1 MAKKAYIGVDGKARK
16 IKKGYVGVE
25 NFVHRTLPNGYTQ
38 VEYIES
44 SGTQYIDTGFKP
56 SWNSR
61 VVVDVSDIP
70 SGNGMIF
77 GCRNASSAT
86 AAQQFNIYRNSDGMR
101 SDYFGTNATL
111 SISNTTSRTVIDKNK
126 NVVTMYG
133 KTVTNTAVSSG
144 TVGYNLFLFAV
155 NNVGSANS
163 YASCK
168 LRSCQ
173 IYDNGTLVRDYVPCM
188 NASGA
193 VGLYDIV
200 NSKFYGNAGSGTFA
214 AGATHSSF
222 AKKIKKA
229 YIGIGGVARPCWSGG
244 ELAYYGTITS
254 LSSARLLLAATT
266 IGDYALFG
274 GGMASG
280 NTNGLATVDA
290 YTKSLTRSTPTALDV
305 ARHTLASTSVGEYA
319 LFCGGESGTAK
330 KNTVDTYNLSLT
342 KGSTSLSVVKYASA
356 ATTVGDYALIGGG
369 SSTNSTNGRVVNA
382 FNKSLTRTV
391 PTALTAAMTNVCA
404 TTVSNYAIF
413 LGPSG
418 SSTCNA
424 YDSDLTQ
431 TKLSSLSITN
441 RNYISATTVGNHALF
456 GGGIA
461 NDNGSTVV
469 DAIDNNLSHSLPT
482 GLSKARGRIAATA
495 VGKYG
500 LFAGGEATGSV
511 NSNVVD
517 AYDEALVR
525 TIPNTLK
532 TSRYNM
538 AATSIGEFALFG
550 GGRNSAGSY
559 TSYSTVS
566 AYTVA

>member
-25 NFVHRTLPNGYTQ
+25 NFVPRALPSGYTQ
-38 VEYIES
+38 VEYIQS

-244 ELAYYGTITS
+244 ELAYYGTITA
-254 LSSARLLLAATT
+254 LSNAKTTLAGASV
-266 IGDYALFG
+266 GDYAVFAG
-274 GGMASG
+274 GY
-280 NTNGLATVDA
+280 NNGSVYGTVDA
-290 YTKSLTRSTPTALDV
+290 YNKSLVKSTPTALSEKK
-305 ARHTLASTSVGEYA
+305 TQLAAVST
-319 LFCGGESGTAK
+319 
-330 KNTVDTYNLSLT
+330 
-342 KGSTSLSVVKYASA
+342 
-356 ATTVGDYALIGGG
+356 
-369 SSTNSTNGRVVNA
+369 
-382 FNKSLTRTV
+382 
-391 PTALTAAMTNVCA
+391 
-404 TTVSNYAIF
+404 
-413 LGPSG
+413 
-418 SSTCNA
+418 
-424 YDSDLTQ
+424 
-431 TKLSSLSITN
+431 
-441 RNYISATTVGNHALF
+441 GNHALF
-456 GGGIA
+456 GGGMNASTNGKVVNAYNASLSRSIIA
-461 NDNGSTVV
+461 TLDTARYDLAATTVGGYALFGGGTMGGSSSNVV
-469 DAIDNNLSHSLPT
+469 DVYNADLTKGTSLT
-482 GLSKARGRIAATA
+482 LNAYSSQLAATT
-495 VGKYG
+495 VGGYALFGGGYG
-500 LFAGGEATGSV
+500 ATKSYGSSTKLAIVTAFNKSLTKSTPTAFDVARYALAATTVGNYAIFAGGNVTSSNVDIYDTSLTKTTLTMVDHSVQYLAATTVGSYALFAGGWYNNGLKTVHVYDESLTKTQGANLNVGRQGLTAATVGNYALFAGGEANGWFNT
-511 NSNVVD
+511 VD
-517 AYDEALVR
+517 AYLV
-525 TIPNTLK
+525 
-532 TSRYNM
+532 
-538 AATSIGEFALFG
+538 A
-550 GGRNSAGSY
+550 
-559 TSYSTVS
+559 
-566 AYTVA
+566 